1 MEDQISALK
10 LITYVLLHSTYM
22 KRPIYSRLC
31 NKKLKVSTTNH
42 VLMKKNKMDG
52 IKLRGILLLRV
63 N

>member
-1 MEDQISALK
+1 MEDQIAALK
-10 LITYVLLHSTYM
+10 LTTYVLLHSIYM
-22 KRPIYSRLC
+22 KWPTYSR

-52 IKLRGILLLRV
+52 IKLRGILLLRA